1 MPEMLPTNDDC
12 VAMMPSAL
20 NIEDTKKVLVDA
32 RFGPVVSLLETRL
45 KPPLGRWHMVS
56 GNLART
62 PPGTPFQPHSPM
74 ASGVHL
80 DRDVA
85 VRSALG
91 EAIER
96 YSALSAPLD
105 VVRRP
110 AGEGGFYGRTPAC
123 AYDEPCSQSLRSFP
137 AGTPLT
143 HTPVRHL
150 ADNRV
155 EYIPAGYIY
164 LGFTAEPPEPAVTLS
179 ISTGLAFDPE
189 LWRALWR
196 GLCEVIE
203 RDAMM
208 LMWLRKMAAPR
219 IVIDGTAPDF
229 VHLRLAECARAGCE
243 VYLFDITSDVPIPT
257 VFCILLKRDGV
268 YASAGAC
275 CHELPAAACAK
286 AIDEAVSV
294 RSFLKPYPDPVPVKD
309 FTWMHQLEQHAA
321 IYASPQTAPMLAFLI
336 EDPPRISY
344 ERFNERNVAP
354 PLSIGQVRA
363 WAAELSGRGLDVVWA
378 SMTSDDLAHL
388 GHVVKVVVPQMVP
401 LSPSHSTRWLATP
414 RLGNGTHGLTA
425 STAIP
430 VPHPFA

>member
-1 MPEMLPTNDDC
+1 MLSADDDC
-12 VAMMPSAL
+12 AAMMSGPL
-20 NIEDTKKVLVDA
+20 NIEDTKKVLVDT

-45 KPPLGRWHMVS
+45 RAPLGRWHMVS
-56 GNLART
+56 CNLART
-62 PPGTPFQPHSPM
+62 PPGMPFQPQSAT

-80 DRDVA
+80 DPDVA
-85 VRSALG
+85 MRSALG

-105 VVRRP
+105 LVRLP

-123 AYDEPCSQSLRSFP
+123 AYDEPCIQSLRGVP
-137 AGTPLT
+137 ADTPLA

-150 ADNRV
+150 ADDRI

-164 LGFTAEPPEPAVTLS
+164 LGFMAEPPEPPVTLS

-208 LMWLRKMAAPR
+208 LMWLRKAAAPR
-219 IVIDGTAPDF
+219 IVIDGTAPDV
-229 VHLRLAECARAGCE
+229 VHLRLAECAHAGYE
-243 VYLFDITSDVPIPT
+243 VHLFDITSDIPIPT
-257 VFCILLKRDGV
+257 VFCILLKRDGA

-275 CHELPAAACAK
+275 CHELPAVACAK
-286 AIDEAVSV
+286 AIDEAVAI
-294 RSFLKPYPDPVPVKD
+294 RSFLRPYPDPVPAKD
-309 FTWMHQLEQHAA
+309 FTWLQQLEQHAA

-336 EDPPRISY
+336 EDPPRVSY
-344 ERFNERNVAP
+344 ECFNERNVAAP
-354 PLSIGQVRA
+354 QSIGQVRA
-363 WAAELSGRGLDVVWA
+363 WARELSERGLDAVWA
-378 SMTSDDLAHL
+378 AMTSDDLAHL

-401 LSPSHSTRWLATP
+401 LSPSHSVRWLATP
-414 RLGNGTHGLTA
+414 RLGGGAYRFTA
-425 STAIP
+425 ATANP
-430 VPHPFA
+430 DPHPFA